1 MTAAKD
7 FASFR
12 SFDLSGL
19 FTIFLTILFIA
30 LEITMIRFDRRLVLV
45 AAVSGL
51 TLFGCGQPQNTASSS
66 APETSTAANSAPTQ
80 STSTQTAISAANP
93 EFEGLRTVINNTR
106 TDVNAGNFEKAKSNF
121 SQLEGHW
128 SKVEDGVKA
137 KSSDTYNAI
146 EDTTDKVNE
155 GLKANQ
161 PNKDEVLSAL
171 STLETNVN
179 NAAKL

>member
-1 MTAAKD
+1 
-7 FASFR
+7 
-12 SFDLSGL
+12 
-19 FTIFLTILFIA
+19 
-30 LEITMIRFDRRLVLV
+30 MIRFDRRLVLV

-51 TLFGCGQPQNTASSS
+51 TLFGCGQPQNTASNSTA
-66 APETSTAANSAPTQ
+66 APETSTAANSAP
-80 STSTQTAISAANP
+80 STAPQTTASTAANP
-93 EFEGLRTVINNTR
+93 QFEGLRTVINTTR
-106 TDVNAGNFEKAKSNF
+106 VDVNAGNFEKAKSDF
-121 SQLEGHW
+121 SQLEDHW

-155 GLKANQ
+155 GLKASQ
-161 PNKDEVLSAL
+161 PNKDEILSAL